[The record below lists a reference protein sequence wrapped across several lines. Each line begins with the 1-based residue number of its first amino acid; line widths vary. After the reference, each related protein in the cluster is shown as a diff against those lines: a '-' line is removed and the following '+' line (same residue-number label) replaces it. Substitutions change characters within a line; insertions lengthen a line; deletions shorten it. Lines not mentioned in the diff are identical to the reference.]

1 MTRVFVT
8 RELLGRAHR
17 MLGYALGPMSVEA
30 YGEDR
35 VIPREALL
43 AGVKDADAILCMLTE
58 RINAEAFEAAGPQ
71 LRCVSNF
78 AVGYDNIDVAEA
90 TRRGIAVFNTPDVLT
105 ETTADLAWALILGVQ
120 RRILDAESYLRDG
133 KWTSWSPRLLLGRD
147 VHGKTLGI
155 FGLGRIG
162 RAAARRASGFG
173 MRVLYCNRTRLSDD
187 EERTLDVTY
196 AGKGTLLAESDIIS
210 IHCPM
215 SAETRHAFSSA
226 EFEQMKKSAILVNT
240 ARGPIVDEAA
250 LAEALHA
257 GEIAGAGIDV
267 FEKEP
272 EIHPRLLSA
281 PNTLLLP
288 HVGSATEETRAAMA
302 ELAAENLINFLT
314 RGDMTNCVNR
324 DALAQAKA
332 GS

>member
-1 MTRVFVT
+1 MTRIFAT

-17 MLGYALGPMSVEA
+17 MIGYALGPLNIEA
-30 YGEDR
+30 FPEDR
-35 VIPREALL
+35 VIPRDVLL
-43 AGVKDADAILCMLTE
+43 TSVAGADAILCMLTE
-58 RINAEAFEAAGPQ
+58 RMNAEVFDAAGPQ

-90 TRRGIAVFNTPDVLT
+90 SRRKIAVFNTPDVLT
-105 ETTADLAWALILGVQ
+105 ETTADLAWTLILGVQ
-120 RRILDAESYLRDG
+120 RRVLDAERFLRDG

-147 VHGKTLGI
+147 VHHKTLGI

-162 RAAARRASGFG
+162 RATARRAQGFN
-173 MRVLYCNRTRLSDD
+173 MRVLYYNRTRLPDG
-187 EERTLDVTY
+187 EEKNLGIAYVDKP
-196 AGKGTLLAESDIIS
+196 ALLAESDIVS
-210 IHCPM
+210 IHCPVTP
-215 SAETRHAFSSA
+215 ETRHAFSSN
-226 EFEQMKKSAILVNT
+226 EFQQMKKTAILVNT

-257 GEIAGAGIDV
+257 GTIAGAGIDD

-272 EIHPRLLSA
+272 TIHPRLLEA

-302 ELAAENLINFLT
+302 ELAAENLVSFMT
-314 RGDMTNCVNR
+314 HGDLKNCVNR
-324 DALAQAKA
+324 AAL
-332 GS
+332 S

>member
-1 MTRVFVT
+1 MSRVFVT

-17 MLGYALGPMSVEA
+17 MIGYALGPWNIEA
-30 YGEDR
+30 YPEDR
-35 VIPREALL
+35 VIPREDLL
-43 AGVKDADAILCMLTE
+43 KGVAGADAILCMLTE
-58 RINAEAFEAAGPQ
+58 RMNAEVFDAAGPQ

-78 AVGYDNIDVAEA
+78 AVGYDNIDIPEA

-120 RRILDAESYLRDG
+120 RRMLDAESYLREG

-162 RAAARRASGFG
+162 RATARRAQGFN
-173 MRVLYCNRTRLSDD
+173 MRVLYHNRTRLVED
-187 EERTLDVTY
+187 EEKSLGISCVDK
-196 AGKGTLLAESDIIS
+196 ATLLAESDIIS

-215 SAETRHAFSSA
+215 TPETKHSFSTG
-226 EFEQMKKSAILVNT
+226 EFQQMKKTAVLVNT
-240 ARGPIVDEAA
+240 ARGPIVDEVA

-257 GEIAGAGIDV
+257 GTLAGAGIDV

-272 EIHPRLLSA
+272 TIHPRLLEA
-281 PNTLLLP
+281 PNALLLP

-302 ELAAENLINFLT
+302 ELAAENLIAYMT
-314 RGDMTNCVNR
+314 HGDTKNCVNR
-324 DALAQAKA
+324 TGL
-332 GS
+332 S

>member
-1 MTRVFVT
+1 MARVYVT

-17 MLGYALGPMSVEA
+17 MLGYALGPWDVEA
-30 YGEDR
+30 FGEDR
-35 VIPREALL
+35 VISREALL
-43 AGVKDADAILCMLTE
+43 AGVAGAEAILCMLTE
-58 RINAEAFEAAGPQ
+58 RMNAEIFDAAGPQ
-71 LRCVSNF
+71 LKCVSNF

-90 TRRGIAVFNTPDVLT
+90 SKRGIAVFNTPDVLT
-105 ETTADLAWALILGVQ
+105 ETTADLAWTLILGVQ
-120 RRILDAESYLRDG
+120 RRVLEAEAYLRAG

-162 RAAARRASGFG
+162 RAVARRAAGFG
-173 MRVLYCNRTRLSDD
+173 MRVLYCNRTQLGEE
-187 EERTLDVTY
+187 EERALGIAHADK
-196 AGKGTLLAESDIIS
+196 ATLLAESDIVS

-215 SAETRHAFSSA
+215 TPETRHAFSTN
-226 EFEQMKKSAILVNT
+226 EFAQMKKTAILINT

-250 LAEALHA
+250 LAEALHT
-257 GEIAGAGIDV
+257 GTIAGAGIDV

-272 EIHPRLLSA
+272 AIHPRLSEA

-302 ELAAENLINFLT
+302 ELAATNLINFMT
-314 RGDMTNCVNR
+314 HGDLTNCVNR
-324 DALAQAKA
+324 EALGA
-332 GS
+332 S